1 MEDYI
6 VDGIKLDPENK
17 EFKYALDCVQYTN
30 QLIYLTGKAG
40 TGKTTFLKYLRKVTS
55 KKMVVLA
62 PTGVAAVNAKGQT
75 LHSFF
80 HIPISLFVPDD
91 RRLNQDFYETF
102 RYKSDRIKMIRN
114 LELLVID
121 EVSMVRCDLLDVVDI
136 ILRRIRK
143 KNNIPFGGV
152 QVLLIGDTFQL
163 PPVVTPNDWS
173 VLYRFYD
180 SEFFFS
186 AKAMSKVKPLYIE
199 LKKVYRQK
207 EQEFIDVLNRIRV
220 GKHNN
225 SDIHLLNTRLD
236 VDSSSAKSDNYITLT
251 TTNARADSEN
261 SKKLEALPSESAFFK
276 AQITG
281 NFPENNY
288 PTDSN
293 LELKVGT
300 QVMFIKNNWVK
311 GYFNGKI
318 GKVSK
323 FNDESITV
331 DITDEHNEIV
341 PINVEPFTWENVLY
355 AWNEEEKTIEETVT
369 GTFKQYPL
377 KLAWAITV
385 HKSQGMTFE
394 KVIADVG
401 WSFAAG
407 QVYVALSRCTSM
419 NGLILKS
426 RITPQAIKTD
436 SRVIAFARNEVPET
450 LILEELQK
458 GKADFYYAEARKC
471 LKVFDGEGC
480 YDNFVKALNYRNDI
494 ETSSFRRFVFVWLRR
509 FEKLIEDFKSLKTE
523 NDKMSIEIISQKKE
537 IATLIEEKECLEK
550 EKCEHEEKI
559 QQLGKKVITLN
570 SILTEKEKT
579 IHTKDG
585 EIQSLSSQIDIL
597 RKDNESFE
605 VEVQSLKREKRAL
618 QNVIYKNEQEK
629 KLVELELAAQAR
641 ELDRVRKIKW
651 YQKLLGKE

>member
-75 LHSFF
+75 IHSFF

-102 RYKSDRIKMIRN
+102 RYKSDKIKMIRN

-251 TTNARADSEN
+251 ATNASADSEN

-281 NFPENNY
+281 NFPENNF

-323 FNDESITV
+323 INDESITV

-355 AWNEEEKTIEETVT
+355 TWNEEEKTIEETVT

-394 KVIADVG
+394 KIIADVG

-436 SRVIAFARNEVPET
+436 PRVIAFAENEVPET
-450 LILEELQK
+450 LILENLQK
-458 GKADFYYAEARKC
+458 GKADFYYKEARKC
-471 LKVFDGEGC
+471 IIKFDADGC
-480 YDNFVKALNYRNDI
+480 YDNFVKAIKYRNDI
-494 ETSSFRRFVFVWLRR
+494 ETSLFRRFVSIWIKR
-509 FEKLIEDFKSLKTE
+509 FERTRVKNQDLEKD
-523 NDKMSIEIISQKKE
+523 IS
-537 IATLIEEKECLEK
+537 TLAEEKEVLNNENLELMGTTQKQKNEINKLLISLSEKEEENKEKEEEIITLNRSVKKLMDEIESLNSTILSSKEK
-550 EKCEHEEKI
+550 EKQLREIINRIQLEKMA
-559 QQLGKKVITLN
+559 
-570 SILTEKEKT
+570 KE
-579 IHTKDG
+579 
-585 EIQSLSSQIDIL
+585 
-597 RKDNESFE
+597 
-605 VEVQSLKREKRAL
+605 REKSDL
-618 QNVIYKNEQEK
+618 EK
-629 KLVELELAAQAR
+629 

-651 YQKLLGKE
+651 YQKLFGKE

>member
-1 MEDYI
+1 MGDYI
-6 VDGIKLDPENK
+6 IDGIKLDPENK

-40 TGKTTFLKYLRKVTS
+40 TGKTTFLKYLREVTS

-75 LHSFF
+75 IHSFF

-102 RYKSDRIKMIRN
+102 RYKSDKIKMIRN

-355 AWNEEEKTIEETVT
+355 TWNEEEKTIEETVT
-369 GTFKQYPL
+369 GTFKQYPI

-436 SRVIAFARNEVPET
+436 PRVIAFAENEVPET
-450 LILEELQK
+450 LILENLQK
-458 GKADFYYAEARKC
+458 GKADFYYKEARKC
-471 LKVFDGEGC
+471 IIKFDADGC
-480 YDNFVKALNYRNDI
+480 YDNFVKAIKYRNDI
-494 ETSSFRRFVFVWLRR
+494 ETSLFRRFVCIWIKR
-509 FEKLIEDFKSLKTE
+509 FEKTR
-523 NDKMSIEIISQKKE
+523 DKIQDLEKDIS
-537 IATLIEEKECLEK
+537 TLVEEKEVLKNENLELMGTTQKQNNEINKLLLSLSKKEEENKEKEEEIITLNRSIKKLMDEKESLNSTILSSKEK
-550 EKCEHEEKI
+550 EKQLREIINRIQLEKMA
-559 QQLGKKVITLN
+559 
-570 SILTEKEKT
+570 KE
-579 IHTKDG
+579 
-585 EIQSLSSQIDIL
+585 
-597 RKDNESFE
+597 
-605 VEVQSLKREKRAL
+605 REKSDL
-618 QNVIYKNEQEK
+618 EK
-629 KLVELELAAQAR
+629 

-651 YQKLLGKE
+651 YQKLFGKE